1 MIHKSV
7 TAANVIVSALV
18 GYVWSIEYALLCS
31 SALWTIWFT
40 YVNRVYMDLV
50 AYRRKATI
58 ALYEQFARDLD
69 QAS

>member
-31 SALWTIWFT
+31 SVLWTTWFT
-40 YVNRVYMDLV
+40 YINRVYVDRV
-50 AYRRKATI
+50 AYERKETI
-58 ALYEQFARDLD
+58 ALYEQFSRALD